1 MSNINYTLE
10 AAEEIYAALGKRIKE
25 LKKLEELKH
34 QDQLSF
40 DNTYTGSTTVAGLL
54 RVASA
59 AAQAA
64 ADPALKVQI
73 DGLRKQVQAE
83 AAKKWPQHSGVY
95 WYVTATGY
103 ILREPFYTDD
113 AVDQQNLL
121 NGNCFRTYEE
131 ALQEQEARKV
141 MQELRNCEGRQP
153 FKLNSSNYYIY
164 FDYISNRLK
173 YYNDSIM
180 LLANNCLYFDTAAS
194 CGAAV
199 DKVGKS
205 RVIAAIKWLAS
216 R

>member
-1 MSNINYTLE
+1 MRFNFISNTSNTSYNLDS
-10 AAEEIYAALGKRIKE
+10 EIAM
-25 LKKLEELKH
+25 H
-34 QDQLSF
+34 NNNF
-40 DNTYTGSTTVAGLL
+40 DNTYTGSTTVDDLL
-54 RVASA
+54 QA

-73 DGLRKQVQAE
+73 DGLRKQVQAAEAE
-83 AAKKWPQHSGVY
+83 AAKKWPQHYDVY

-121 NGNCFRTYEE
+121 NGNCFRTKEE

-153 FKLNSSNYYIY
+153 FKLNSSNYCIY
-164 FDYISNRLK
+164 LDYISNSLK
-173 YYNDSIM
+173 YYNDGNLRTTNS
-180 LLANNCLYFDTAAS
+180 CPRFDTAAS
-194 CGAAV
+194 CEAAIA
-199 DKVGKS
+199 KVGEE
-205 RVIAAIKWLAS
+205 RVIAAIEWLAS